1 MKVIR
6 TTVHGILIMTLV
18 GVSLCAGAWAEDAM
32 ELLRERDGTRSN
44 TININYRQA
53 RFERVLADLEK
64 MNPGIN
70 VKLKAETYQDEEDLL
85 AAPVTLGPL
94 SGVSWETAIKYVADR
109 MKLVVDRSQVSEG
122 VIYLEKVARFTD
134 TFDGV
139 RLGEAVREI
148 ANRGN
153 ANVIFSPLVHTDSP
167 VYLSFTDV
175 PWREALE
182 SVLKAHACTVLY
194 DADGKIMRIST
205 MAEADVQ
212 FETRSR
218 PLRYVQ
224 PEGSHFQPEIVKG
237 DHNSFVGRK
246 GSSTLEVGK
255 SLISVLEQVK
265 SEKGNV
271 TYESRTN
278 TLIIRDTPIK
288 IQEMLKIVDEIDV
301 APQQVLVETRMV
313 TVTEN
318 PSSKIGVRWGN
329 DDAGQYAGVNG
340 GIQSGP
346 QWSTA
351 FPWAPGNNWGNLGGI
366 FGPAR
371 PSGDGWLENGGV
383 DYEGTGYQLG
393 TMSLANLT
401 FLVQMAKYDDLIKIT
416 QSPQILVLDNEEA
429 SVFIGDVRTY
439 ALLKET
445 VDEGVSSY
453 SYEERQILVGVQ
465 LLVVP
470 HVCRGTDQI
479 ILEVVPKQTD
489 EPTIETISAGGVNS
503 IQIPTRMAVKT
514 VHTKMM
520 LHSTET
526 GVIAG
531 LFKDEFETQER
542 KLPGLSKIPV
552 MGRLFKH
559 ESKSNLKQ
567 NCMILVTPTIIPP
580 KHSEEFDREIETL
593 RDSLASSLEWSNRR
607 GDVKYDCLPNRCP

>member
-1 MKVIR
+1 MKAIR
-6 TTVHGILIMTLV
+6 MATHGILVMTLM
-18 GVSLCAGAWAEDAM
+18 GAALCARAWAEDAM
-32 ELLRERDGTRSN
+32 ELLRERDGSRSN
-44 TININYRQA
+44 TVNINYRQT
-53 RFERVLADLEK
+53 RFERILADLEK
-64 MNPGIN
+64 MNPGVN
-70 VKLKAETYQDEEDLL
+70 VKIKAETFQEEQDIL
-85 AAPVTLGPL
+85 ATPTTLPPL
-94 SGVSWETAIKYVADR
+94 SGVSWDTALRYVADR
-109 MKLVVDRSQVSEG
+109 MKLVIDRSQVSEG

-148 ANRGN
+148 ARRGN

-182 SVLKAHACTVLY
+182 SVLRAHACTVLY
-194 DADGKIMRIST
+194 DADGKIMRIAT

-237 DHNSFVGRK
+237 DHNAFVGRK
-246 GSSTLEVGK
+246 GVASLEVGK

-301 APQQVLVETRMV
+301 APQQVLIETRLV
-313 TVTEN
+313 SVTEN
-318 PSSKIGVRWGN
+318 PSTKIGVRWGN
-329 DDAGQYAGVNG
+329 DDSDQYEGING
-340 GIQSGP
+340 GVTGGP
-346 QWSTA
+346 SWSTSW
-351 FPWAPGNNWGNLGGI
+351 PWSTSSNWGNLGGI
-366 FGPAR
+366 LSPAH
-371 PSGDGWLENGGV
+371 PD
-383 DYEGTGYQLG
+383 GTGAASGGGSEFDDANYSLG
-393 TMSLANLT
+393 TMSLSNLT
-401 FLVQMAKYDDLIKIT
+401 FLLQMAKYDDLIKVT

-429 SVFIGDVRTY
+429 SVFIGDVRQY
-439 ALLKET
+439 ALIEES
-445 VDEGVSSY
+445 VDEGVRSY
-453 SYEERQILVGVQ
+453 SYKERQILVGVQ

-479 ILEVVPKQTD
+479 ILEVIPKQTD
-489 EPTIETISAGGVNS
+489 TPTIETITAGGATS
-503 IQIPTRMAVKT
+503 IQIPTRMPVKT

-531 LFKDEFETQER
+531 LFRDEFETQER
-542 KLPGLSKIPV
+542 KVPGLSKIPV

-559 ESKSNLKQ
+559 ESKKSLKH
-567 NCMILVTPTIIPP
+567 NSMILVTPTIIPP

-593 RDSLASSLEWSNRR
+593 RESLASSLEWETHR
-607 GDVKYDCLPNRCP
+607 GHVKYDCLPNRCP

>member
-1 MKVIR
+1 MKAIR
-6 TTVHGILIMTLV
+6 TTVRGILVMTLV
-18 GVSLCAGAWAEDAM
+18 GAALCTGAWAEDAM

-44 TININYRQA
+44 TVNINYRQT
-53 RFERVLADLEK
+53 RFERILADLEK
-64 MNPGIN
+64 MNPGVN
-70 VKLKAETYQDEEDLL
+70 VKLKAETFQDEQDIL
-85 AAPVTLGPL
+85 ATPTTLGPL
-94 SGVSWETAIKYVADR
+94 SGVSWDTAVKYVAER
-109 MKLVVDRSQVSEG
+109 MNLVVDRSQISDG
-122 VIYLEKVARFTD
+122 VIYLERVARFTD

-148 ANRGN
+148 ALRGN

-237 DHNSFVGRK
+237 DHNAFVGRK
-246 GSSTLEVGK
+246 GVASLEVGK

-265 SEKGNV
+265 SAKGNV

-301 APQQVLVETRMV
+301 APQQVLIETRLIS
-313 TVTEN
+313 VTEN
-318 PSSKIGVRWGN
+318 PNSKIGVRWGN
-329 DDAGQYAGVNG
+329 DTDSYDGING
-340 GIQSGP
+340 GATAGP
-346 QWSTA
+346 SWSTGW
-351 FPWAPGNNWGNLGGI
+351 PWSGSSNWGNLGGI
-366 FGPAR
+366 LGPVR
-371 PSGDGWLENGGV
+371 PGDPPTSGTVPDDWV
-383 DYEGTGYQLG
+383 DPSYQLG

-401 FLVQMAKYDDLIKIT
+401 FLVQAAKYDDQIKIT

-429 SVFIGDVRTY
+429 SVFIGDVRNY
-439 ALLKET
+439 ALIERS

-453 SYEERQILVGVQ
+453 SYKERQILVGVQ

-479 ILEVVPKQTD
+479 ILEVIPKQTD
-489 EPTIETISAGGVNS
+489 TPTIETVTAGGETS
-503 IQIPTRMAVKT
+503 IQIPTRMPVKT

-531 LFKDEFETQER
+531 LFRDEFEQQER
-542 KLPGLSKIPV
+542 KVPGLSKIPV
-552 MGRLFKH
+552 MGKLFKH
-559 ESKSNLKQ
+559 ETKANTKQ

-580 KHSEEFDREIETL
+580 KHSEEFDHEIEVL
-593 RDSLASSLEWSNRR
+593 RESLASSLEWSTRR